1 MAASD
6 TLVGKTISHYR
17 ILEKLGGGGMGV
29 VYKAQ
34 DTRLDRF
41 VALKFLPDDVA
52 NDRQALE
59 RFRREAKAASALN
72 HPNICTIHDIGEENG
87 RAFIAME
94 FLEGKTLK
102 HVIAGRPME
111 LEALLDVAID
121 VAEGLNAAHSKGII
135 HRDIKPANIFVT
147 EDNHAKIL
155 DFGLAK
161 VSFVKSASGN
171 VETLATQDVD
181 PDHLTSPGSTLGTVA
196 YMSPE
201 QARGKEL
208 DARTDLFSFGTV
220 LYEMATG
227 QLPFRGD
234 TSATIFEAILNQ
246 TPVAPVRLNPSIPM
260 ELERIISKALEKD
273 RDLRCQFA
281 GELRADLKRLKRDSS
296 SGRVPRGSGDV
307 SESSRA
313 VTEVLQRTTSVTA
326 VQATHALAWRKYAV
340 LVGCVGLLA
349 AGFAA
354 FHFWPRSKRPSG
366 PAEITQISH
375 WNKPIDNPSISPDGR
390 TVAFISPVAGIPQVF
405 VMLASGGEPLQ
416 LTRDEGDKIVDGF
429 SADGSEIYFARVLG
443 RDEVWAIPTL
453 GGNPR
458 RLVSALFAMSSP
470 DGSSLFYVKSY
481 KSAIFRTPL
490 NNFSEEQIY
499 NFDNPFAF
507 PVAILAFPDGKDLFV
522 PTVRQFTDTTGH
534 LYRVNVA
541 AHSAEEIGT
550 VSDVA
555 NAGGWEEPGKSLL
568 ISRTV
573 NGLTN
578 LWSYNLESK
587 SFKQL
592 TFGPGPDQ
600 WPMRDPSGK
609 GILFVNGKRSTL
621 LTVYHVRTKST
632 DELVSEN
639 SSQPI
644 ISPDAKHIMYVRV
657 PDQNR
662 NELWASEIDGT
673 NSRKI
678 ASSANLATG
687 NWSRDGSHLIY
698 ADVSAAGGS
707 AIVVGSDGRD
717 PHKIKGVEGGVTFMA
732 WAPDAKKIYITS
744 IVASKRTVWQANA
757 DGSEVQKFM
766 DDCCFVADASP
777 DGKRL
782 LGLVDRGDDAG
793 IYQVSL
799 GDKKR
804 IPLLPGVVTFG
815 ARYSPD
821 GKAIVYAV
829 SARGQITFYRQAIN
843 GEKTV
848 GNPQLA
854 LTLPFAFPFNYVNGN
869 AFDFSPDLSTIVYLR
884 LGGQADFYLLSQK

>member
-1 MAASD
+1 
-6 TLVGKTISHYR
+6 
-17 ILEKLGGGGMGV
+17 MGV

-34 DTRLDRF
+34 DISLDRF
-41 VALKFLPDDVA
+41 VALKFLPESLA
-52 NDRQALE
+52 NDPQALE

-72 HPNICTIHDIGEENG
+72 HPNICTIYEIDDRHGQ
-87 RAFIAME
+87 AFIAME
-94 FLEGKTLK
+94 FLDGQTLK
-102 HVIAGRPME
+102 HAIAGRPME
-111 LEALLDVAID
+111 LEMLLDVAIG
-121 VAEGLNAAHSKGII
+121 VADGLNAAHSKGIV

-147 EDNHAKIL
+147 EGGHAKIL

-161 VSFVKSASGN
+161 VTSAKGTSGN
-171 VETLATQDVD
+171 EETLSTEEIDLEN
-181 PDHLTSPGSTLGTVA
+181 LTSPGSTLGTVA

-234 TSATIFEAILNQ
+234 TSATIFDAILNL
-246 TPVAPVRLNPSIPM
+246 TPLAPVRLNPSVPM
-260 ELERIISKALEKD
+260 ELERIINKALEKD

-296 SGRVPRGSGDV
+296 SGKVPRGSGDV
-307 SESSRA
+307 SDSSRA
-313 VTEVLQRTTSVTA
+313 VTEPLQRTTSATA
-326 VQATHALAWRKYAV
+326 VQATPALAWRKYAA

-354 FHFWPRSKRPSG
+354 HHFWPRSKGPSG
-366 PAEITQISH
+366 PAKIVQISH
-375 WNKPIDNPSISPDGR
+375 WNKPIDNPNISPDGR
-390 TVAFISPVAGIPQVF
+390 TIAFTSPVAGIPQVF

-416 LTRDEGDKIVDGF
+416 LTRDEGDKTVDGF

-458 RLVSALFAMSSP
+458 RLVSALFAVSSP

-490 NNFSEEQIY
+490 NSFSEEQICS
-499 NFDNPFAF
+499 FDNPSAF
-507 PVAILAFPDGKDLFV
+507 PVAILPFPDGKDLFV
-522 PTVRQFTDTTGH
+522 PTVQQFDRIGH
-534 LYRVNVA
+534 LYRVNVS
-541 AHSAEEIGT
+541 AHSAEEIGM
-550 VSDVA
+550 VSDIA
-555 NAGGWEEPGKSLL
+555 NGGGWEEPGTSLL

-578 LWSYNLESK
+578 LWSYNLASR

-609 GILFVNGKRSTL
+609 GILFVNGKSSTL

-632 DELVSEN
+632 DELVLEN

-662 NELWASEIDGT
+662 NELWASEIDGS

-678 ASSANLATG
+678 ASSGTLATG
-687 NWSRDGSHLIY
+687 NWSRDGSHLVY

-717 PHKIKGVEGGVTFMA
+717 PHEIKGVEGGVTWMA

-744 IVASKRTVWQANA
+744 IVASKRTVWQTNV

-782 LGLVDRGDDAG
+782 LGLVERGDDAG

-799 GDKKR
+799 AEKKR
-804 IPLLPGVVTFG
+804 IPLLPGVITFG
-815 ARYSPD
+815 AHYSPD
-821 GKAIVYAV
+821 GRSVIYAI
-829 SARGQITFYRQAIN
+829 SARGQVTFYRQTIDGDKA
-843 GEKTV
+843 V
-848 GNPQLA
+848 GNPQLV
-854 LTLPFAFPFNYVNGN
+854 LSLPFAFPFNYFSGN

-884 LGGQADFYLLSQK
+884 LGGQADFFLLSQK